1 MADTFQASYDDGA
14 EILLVRS
21 VGGASH
27 DRHVEL
33 LEQAVR
39 LCQQRGWS
47 RLLLDLRDLTT
58 PGIRAVDCF
67 AFGERLA
74 AIPHHLRVV
83 NVLPSDDKAAHD
95 LRFAGIVAANRGRPV
110 REFEDFDAARSWL
123 LAH

>member
-1 MADTFQASYDDGA
+1 MTDTFHTSYDDGA
-14 EILLVRS
+14 EIVLVRS
-21 VGGASH
+21 VGGVSYE
-27 DRHVEL
+27 RHVEL

-47 RLLLDLRDLTT
+47 RLLFDLRELTT

-74 AIPHHLRVV
+74 AIPQHLRVV

-110 REFEDFDAARSWL
+110 REFVDLDAARSWL

>member
-1 MADTFQASYDDGA
+1 MAGTFHTSCDDGA
-14 EILLVRS
+14 EIVLARS
-21 VGGASH
+21 IGGASYE
-27 DRHVEL
+27 RHVEF

-47 RLLLDLRDLTT
+47 RLLFDLRELTT
-58 PGIRAVDCF
+58 PDIRAVDCF

-110 REFEDFDAARSWL
+110 REFADLDAARSWL